1 MTTTNGI
8 IEVYDM
14 INYIKRYILKNDIPN
29 YAIFSYFKYD
39 NLLIIILNGLCGRG
53 FIENDIIYL
62 NFYKIFIINNN
73 NDNYEIFI
81 EFNDLTEPK
90 GPI

>member
-14 INYIKRYILKNDIPN
+14 INYIKQYILKNDIPN